1 MTDSVLEARDVRFSY
16 GKRLVLD
23 GANLSLGAGDMTA
36 LLGVNGAGKSTL
48 LRLLLG
54 LERPS
59 SGEVTILGQSLGA
72 YSRRGIA
79 RMAAYVPQV
88 HQAPFP
94 YSVRDIVLMG
104 RIAGNGWLGHEG
116 PTDHRRVQE
125 VLDRIGIADFSER
138 PYTELSGGERQLVL
152 LARALAQDAKILV
165 LDETAS
171 SLDYGNQIR
180 LLGALRGL
188 ADEGFSVLFTTHHPE
203 HALVAADR
211 VAVLGNGRVLVQGRP
226 SEVLSAH
233 ALDELYGVEVEL
245 LEVSDG
251 RRVFWPRLGA
261 SWKAKS
267 RNSRDAEEIVSAATR
282 EGVPG

>member
-23 GANLSLGAGDMTA
+23 GADLSLGTGEMTA

-59 SGEVTILGQSLGA
+59 RGEVSLLGRPLGTW
-72 YSRRGIA
+72 SRRGIA
-79 RMAAYVPQV
+79 RRAAYVPQA
-88 HQAPFP
+88 HLAPFP
-94 YSVRDIVLMG
+94 YSVRDVVLMG

-116 PTDHRRVQE
+116 PTDHRRVRE
-125 VLDRIGIADFSER
+125 VLERIGIADFSER

-165 LDETAS
+165 LDEPAS

-211 VAVLGNGRVLVQGRP
+211 VAVLGEGRVLVQGRP
-226 SEVLSAH
+226 SEVLSGRT
-233 ALDELYGVEVEL
+233 LEEIYGVEVEL

-251 RRVFWPRLGA
+251 RRVFWPRLET

-267 RNSRDAEEIVSAATR
+267 RNSREAAGIVSAATR
-282 EGVPG
+282 EGIPG